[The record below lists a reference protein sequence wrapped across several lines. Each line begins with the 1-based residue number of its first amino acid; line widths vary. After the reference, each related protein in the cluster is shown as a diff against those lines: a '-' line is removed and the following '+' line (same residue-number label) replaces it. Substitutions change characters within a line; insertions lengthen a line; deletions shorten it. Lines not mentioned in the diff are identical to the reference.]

1 MQKTTQ
7 EILESPG
14 FKRLVRDR
22 WMVSTILTICLFVL
36 YYGFILL
43 IAYAKPWMGQKVG
56 EATTLGIPI
65 GVGVIIIA
73 WILTFIYVAWAN
85 RSHDAEAGKLRGNV
99 KH

>member
-43 IAYAKPWMGQKVG
+43 IAYNKPFMGQRVG
-56 EATTLGIPI
+56 EITTLGIPMA
-65 GVGVIIIA
+65 VGVIILA
-73 WILTFIYVAWAN
+73 WILTCVYVAWAN
-85 RSHDAEAGKLRGNV
+85 RSHDAHAGRLRDSI

>member
-1 MQKTTQ
+1 MQKTAR
-7 EILESPG
+7 EMLDSPE
-14 FKRLVRDR
+14 FKRLVRNK
-22 WMVSTILTICLFVL
+22 WVVSTILTLCLFVL

-85 RSHDAEAGKLRGNV
+85 RCHDAEAGKLRGNV

>member
-1 MQKTTQ
+1 MQKSTRDM
-7 EILESPG
+7 LESPD
-14 FKRLVRDR
+14 FKRLVRNK
-22 WMVSTILTICLFVL
+22 WMVSTILTLCLFVL

-56 EATTLGIPI
+56 EATTLGIPM

-85 RSHDAEAGKLRGNV
+85 KSHDAEVSRLRDKV
-99 KH
+99 RH